1 MGKNT
6 VCYTVILICLFTG
19 VCLAKY
25 SGGTGEPND
34 PYLIATP
41 NDLNAIGLD
50 SNDWDKHFKMVAD
63 INMAGVTGTQYN
75 IIGTS
80 HDYPFAGV
88 FDGNEHFILSYS
100 YESSERER
108 VGLFG
113 CVNADGAEIKGVTM
127 VNPEVEGKNSVGA
140 LAGWLANGKVSRC
153 SVQNGT
159 IEGVSDVGG
168 LIGTSSDVSL
178 IDECWS
184 SGLVSGTN
192 YDAGVLVG
200 YNRGTI
206 LHCHSM
212 GTVTGKIAVGGL
224 VGANVSRNAFVESC
238 SSNSVVVVGDKY
250 VGGLVGLNDAG
261 YIMKSFAGAS
271 VSGLNEVGGFLGGS
285 SYLVS
290 DCYVTAK
297 VSGTENVGGFIGTI
311 WGGELSRC
319 YTASTVDANLNTG
332 GFTGSDWYG
341 VYLKCFW
348 NIDLEPNLDG
358 IGNSS
363 DPNVN
368 GLPTAEMQIRKTF
381 ADAGWDMVNVWDI
394 GENQTY
400 PFLRMHLPSDINKDE
415 ETNFH
420 DLAIQASQWLDEK

>member
-1 MGKNT
+1 MKARFTCFALILVLMG
-6 VCYTVILICLFTG
+6 ISF
-19 VCLAKY
+19 AKY

-41 NDLNAIGLD
+41 NDLNAIGFD

-63 INMAGVTGTQYN
+63 INLASFTGTQFN

-80 HDYPFAGV
+80 HEYSFTGV
-88 FDGNEHFILSYS
+88 FDGNEHSILSYA
-100 YESSERER
+100 YESSEQDR

-127 VNPEVEGKNSVGA
+127 VNPEVEGKNLVGA

-153 SVQNGT
+153 FAQNG
-159 IEGVSDVGG
+159 IIQGVSNVGG
-168 LIGTSSDVSL
+168 LIGKSNDVSL
-178 IDECWS
+178 IDECSS
-184 SGLVSGTN
+184 SGSVSGTN
-192 YDAGVLVG
+192 YDTGGFVG

-206 LHCHSM
+206 SYCHSM
-212 GTVTGKIAVGGL
+212 GTVTGKIAVGGF
-224 VGANVSRNAFVESC
+224 VGANVSRSAFVKSC
-238 SSNSVVVVGDKY
+238 SSISVVVVGDTY

-261 YIMKSFAGAS
+261 NIRKSYAGAS

-311 WGGELSRC
+311 WDGELSRC

-332 GFTGSDWYG
+332 GFTGSHFNG
-341 VYLKCFW
+341 VNLKCFW

-363 DPNVN
+363 DPNVI
-368 GLPTAEMQIRKTF
+368 GISTAQMQKHSTF
-381 ADAGWDMVNVWDI
+381 ADVGWDMVNVWDI
-394 GENQTY
+394 GEGQTY
-400 PFLRMHLPSDINKDE
+400 PFLRTHLPSDINKDD
-415 ETNFH
+415 ETNFF
-420 DLAIQASQWLDEK
+420 DLAIQAQNWLKEE

>member
-1 MGKNT
+1 
-6 VCYTVILICLFTG
+6 
-19 VCLAKY
+19 LA
-25 SGGTGEPND
+25 S
-34 PYLIATP
+34 
-41 NDLNAIGLD
+41 
-50 SNDWDKHFKMVAD
+50 F
-63 INMAGVTGTQYN
+63 TGTQFN

-80 HDYPFAGV
+80 HEYSFTGV
-88 FDGNEHFILSYS
+88 FDGNGHSILSYA
-100 YESSERER
+100 YESSEQDGI
-108 VGLFG
+108 GLFG

-127 VNPEVEGKNSVGA
+127 VSPEVEGKNLVGA

-153 SVQNGT
+153 SVQEGT
-159 IEGVSDVGG
+159 IEGVSNVGG
-168 LIGTSSDVSL
+168 LIGKSNDVSL

-184 SGLVSGTN
+184 SGLVSATN

-206 LHCHSM
+206 LHCHST
-212 GTVTGKIAVGGL
+212 GAVTGKIAVGGL
-224 VGANVSRNAFVESC
+224 VGANVSRSALVESC
-238 SSNSVVVVGDKY
+238 SSNSVVLGDTY

-261 YIMKSFAGAS
+261 NIRKSYAGAS

-332 GFTGSDWYG
+332 GFTGSHFNG
-341 VYLKCFW
+341 VNLKCFW
-348 NIDLEPNLDG
+348 NTDIEPNLDG

-363 DPNVN
+363 DPNVI
-368 GLPTAEMQIRKTF
+368 GLSTAQMHQRSTF

-400 PFLRMHLPSDINKDE
+400 PFLRTHSPSDINKDD
-415 ETNFH
+415 ETNFL
-420 DLAIQASQWLDEK
+420 DLAILAEHWLEERQIMSKQESPSCAIDRALDYISPTQ